1 VAAAERGELL
11 AREPAARPGIVL
23 LSRLRVRLTPSGG
36 ADRINGRALD
46 ADGAPY
52 LKARVR
58 AAPEDGKANA
68 ALEALIAK
76 AFGVAKGK
84 VSVLRGQTARMK
96 TLEIEGA
103 SEAEIAAFLARYK
116 ES

>member
-1 VAAAERGELL
+1 MALWRAH
-11 AREPAARPGIVL
+11 RPRTVP

-36 ADRINGRALD
+36 ADRIDGRARD
-46 ADGAPY
+46 AEGGDY

-58 AAPEDGKANA
+58 AAPENNEANR

-84 VSVLRGQTARMK
+84 VCVVRGQTARMK

-103 SEAEIAAFLARYK
+103 SAAAIAAFVARYT
-116 ES
+116 